1 MADRTTIAS
10 ATMSEEASEQV
21 GEREAAH
28 RDLGVAFRNALKLG
42 GSLLGTWAVALVVR
56 FQLPRLMGPER
67 FGAFNFADSASVVVF
82 TFLGFGVD
90 TYIQKEIAVRP
101 EHASDFFG
109 GIVALRALAGIF
121 LLAGFLVFLQLT
133 GRGGEI
139 LEAGA
144 VFGLAQIFVLLNAS
158 LGALLQAATKV
169 GKLAVVN
176 VVTKVLWGGGLLLAL
191 HLHAP
196 MWLVALPVLIAEA
209 TKTALL
215 ASTVHQVLALRLR
228 VHVPA
233 LLAMLRAS
241 LPFFVNTIAFTVG
254 GRLDVTMMEYLA
266 PNKEVGWYSA
276 ASSLSQLALLVS
288 PLMSWV
294 LMPLLTRARARSED
308 EFFALL
314 RRAIEAVMMCAIP
327 ATMFISV
334 GADVWVRVAF
344 GPDFGPAAPSLRI
357 LAPSFVLTYANV
369 LLATALIILERSWT
383 VTLISLGSLAIQ
395 PFLILIGVPL
405 GAKLFG
411 VGGAGIGNAVVF
423 CFLELFSVVGFWIYL
438 GRRAIDRK
446 CAGSLIKALG
456 SFAVVV
462 MAHRWM
468 EPIGPARIAGDTLLY
483 CVLVLVSRAVTVG
496 DLRSL
501 FKLLLARRRGTA

>member
-1 MADRTTIAS
+1 
-10 ATMSEEASEQV
+10 MSEEASAQ
-21 GEREAAH
+21 GEAGH
-28 RDLGVAFRNALKLG
+28 RDLAVAFRNALKLG
-42 GSLLGTWAVALVVR
+42 ASLLGTWAVALVVR
-56 FQLPRLMGPER
+56 FQLPRLMGPEG
-67 FGAFNFADSASVVVF
+67 FGEFNFAESASVVVF

-109 GIVALRALAGIF
+109 GIVALRAAGGLL
-121 LLAGFLVFLQLT
+121 LLAGFLLFLHFT

-144 VFGLAQIFVLLNAS
+144 VFGVTQVFVLLNAS
-158 LGALLQAATKV
+158 LGALLQAATNV

-176 VVTKVLWGGGLLLAL
+176 VLTKVLWGGGLLCALYL
-191 HLHAP
+191 HLP
-196 MWLVALPVLIAEA
+196 IWIIALPVLLSEVL
-209 TKTALL
+209 KTILL
-215 ASTVHQVLALRLR
+215 ASTVRRLLDLKLRID
-228 VHVPA
+228 VPA
-233 LLAMLRAS
+233 LKAMLKKS
-241 LPFFVNTIAFTVG
+241 LPFFVNTMAFTIG

-276 ASSLSQLALLVS
+276 ASSISQLALLVS

-294 LMPLLTRARARSED
+294 VMPLLTRAKARSED
-308 EFFALL
+308 EFFMLL

-327 ATMFISV
+327 ATMFIAV
-334 GADVWVRVAF
+334 GADFWVKLAF
-344 GPDFGPAAPSLRI
+344 GPAFVQAAPSLRI

-395 PFLILIGVPL
+395 PLLILVGVPL
-405 GAKLFG
+405 GARFFG
-411 VGGAGIGNAVVF
+411 EGGAGIGNAIVF

-446 CAGSLIKALG
+446 CAGALVKSIA
-456 SFAVVV
+456 SFGAVVV
-462 MAHRWM
+462 AHRFM
-468 EPIGPARIAGDTLLY
+468 LPLGPWRIAIDTILY
-483 CVLVLVSRAVTVG
+483 VVLVLVTRAVTIA
-496 DLRSL
+496 DLRAL
-501 FKLLLARRRGTA
+501 LGLLLARKRGTL

>member
-1 MADRTTIAS
+1 
-10 ATMSEEASEQV
+10 MSEEASAQAV
-21 GEREAAH
+21 DRDAGH

-109 GIVALRALAGIF
+109 GIVALRAAAGVV
-121 LLAGFLVFLQLT
+121 LLGGFLAFLHLT

-176 VVTKVLWGGGLLLAL
+176 VVTKLLWGGGLLMAL

-196 MWLVALPVLIAEA
+196 MWLVALPVLISEA

-215 ASTVHQVLALRLR
+215 ASTVRRVLALQLR
-228 VHVPA
+228 VHGPA
-233 LLAMLRAS
+233 LRAMLRAS

-266 PNKEVGWYSA
+266 SNKEVGWYSA

-294 LMPLLTRARARSED
+294 LMPLLTRAKARSEE

-314 RRAIEAVMMCAIP
+314 RRSVEAVMMCAIP
-327 ATMFISV
+327 ATMFIAV
-334 GADVWVRVAF
+334 GADFWVRVAF
-344 GPDFGPAAPSLRI
+344 GPEFGPAAPSLRI

-383 VTLISLGSLAIQ
+383 VTLISLGSLSIQ
-395 PFLILIGVPL
+395 PFLILVGVPL
-405 GAKLFG
+405 GAKLLG
-411 VGGAGIGNAVVF
+411 EGGAGIGNAAVF

-446 CAGSLIKALG
+446 CASALLKALG
-456 SFAVVV
+456 SFALVVV
-462 MAHRWM
+462 AHRM
-468 EPIGPARIAGDTLLY
+468 MLALGPWRIAVDTVLY
-483 CVLVLVSRAVTVG
+483 AVLVLASRAVTVG
-496 DLRSL
+496 DLRAL
-501 FKLLLARRRGTA
+501 LGLLLARRRGTA

>member
-1 MADRTTIAS
+1 M
-10 ATMSEEASEQV
+10 
-21 GEREAAH
+21 
-28 RDLGVAFRNALKLG
+28 
-42 GSLLGTWAVALVVR
+42 GTWAVALVVR

-101 EHASDFFG
+101 DHASDFFG
-109 GIVALRALAGIF
+109 GVIVLRAAAGVVLLGGF
-121 LLAGFLVFLQLT
+121 LLFLHLT

-169 GKLAVVN
+169 GKLAIVN
-176 VVTKVLWGGGLLLAL
+176 VVVKLLWGGGLLLAL

-196 MWLVALPVLIAEA
+196 MWLVALPVLVSEVV
-209 TKTALL
+209 KTVLL
-215 ASTVHQVLALRLR
+215 ASTVRRVLALKLR

-308 EFFALL
+308 QFFTLL

-327 ATMFISV
+327 ATMFIAV
-334 GADVWVRVAF
+334 GADFWVKIAF
-344 GPDFGPAAPSLRI
+344 GPAFGPAAPSLRI

-395 PFLILIGVPL
+395 PFLILVGVPL
-405 GAKLFG
+405 GAKLLG
-411 VGGAGIGNAVVF
+411 EGGAGIGNAVVF

-446 CAGSLIKALG
+446 CTSSLLKALG
-456 SFAVVV
+456 AFAAVVV
-462 MAHRWM
+462 AHRFL
-468 EPIGPARIAGDTLLY
+468 EPLGPWRIILDVLLY
-483 CVLVLVSRAVTVG
+483 CVLVLVSRAVTIG
-496 DLRSL
+496 DLRAL
-501 FKLLLARRRGTA
+501 LGLLLARRRGAA